1 MESNILLAGGIAI
14 SAMLAI
20 IIMMFFLFYQKK
32 HYLQI
37 CEKDQLLARFQQEL
51 LKTQLEIQ
59 DQTLKNISKEIH
71 DNIGQVLS
79 LAKLN
84 LNTTDVS
91 NFDATYK
98 IITSKDLVGK
108 AILDL
113 RGLLRN
119 LGSDKI
125 TKMGLYGA
133 IENELEQIKKT
144 DLYQT
149 RLEMEGELP
158 RLDEQKELILFGI
171 VKETLHNIIKFG
183 VSQNINVSLKTTE
196 DDLELL
202 ISGDANQDDQLLTQE
217 KNGSDDKQF
226 CKMHKR
232 AKVINVDFTL
242 NRKTE
247 GTEVKLVLPL
257 KK

>member
-20 IIMMFFLFYQKK
+20 IILMFFLFYQIK

-149 RLEMEGELP
+149 RLETDP
-158 RLDEQKELILFGI
+158 FRNSKR
-171 VKETLHNIIKFG
+171 NI
-183 VSQNINVSLKTTE
+183 T
-196 DDLELL
+196 
-202 ISGDANQDDQLLTQE
+202 
-217 KNGSDDKQF
+217 
-226 CKMHKR
+226 
-232 AKVINVDFTL
+232 
-242 NRKTE
+242 
-247 GTEVKLVLPL
+247 
-257 KK
+257 